1 MQYAL
6 PEPAFPLA
14 LPQGQRVEA
23 RAFTFGAAD
32 TASASG
38 PAAEPAFP
46 LSVPQGQG
54 VEAPASRVDT
64 LSHSLMQVAAEI
76 AAVQQAF
83 PGSVRVRSTHAF
95 RRVQSDKHKHC
106 TG

>member
-83 PGSVRVRSTHAF
+83 PGAINTCIPEGSVRQTQTLHRLVYP
-95 RRVQSDKHKHC
+95 
-106 TG
+106 